1 MSEKLASWRK
11 ATLKDLEY
19 DLFFSI
25 PAERN
30 EAVEGKVT
38 VTFALEKAQEIIFDW
53 RFGWA
58 ESCTVDEVNGEKPTI
73 VFYQNEHIIVPA
85 ENWQAGENKITLRF
99 TSDDQSLN
107 RNEEFLYTLLVPDR
121 ARTLFPCFDQPDL
134 KARFTLSLEVP
145 EEWQAVSN
153 TYVLEGKP
161 VAENRRMVHFA
172 PTEPLSTYLF
182 SFVAGKLQRREYRAD
197 GRRICAYYR
206 ETDPKKVAQL
216 DTIFGQVAHSL
227 RWLEEFTGVPYPFAK
242 YDFIILPGFQ
252 YGGMEHTGAT
262 LYNDTRMFLGEY
274 PTPDEELNRAQLI
287 AHETAHMWFGDYVT
301 MAWFDDVWTK
311 EVFANYF
318 AACISE
324 PMFPAVN
331 HELTWLRGYTAASLA
346 EDRTAGTTAIK
357 QPLENLNNAGLI
369 YGKIIYNK
377 APVMMKKLVG
387 LMGEEAFREGIR
399 EYVRTFGFG
408 NATWEELV
416 AILDRRSEADL
427 QAFSRVWVHEKGMPH
442 ISFAQK
448 EACLEIRQSDPYG
461 RALVWPQSFCVRL
474 CGERDTTVEVRIVDT
489 LTRVVLP
496 FEVTHIVPNTD
507 GRGYGLLMPDGRS
520 MDWLLRHWQTIP
532 DETARQAAAMLLHEN
547 YLAKRVDD
555 RQWITAVFN
564 GLKAET
570 NPLIASTLARYAAAP
585 LWALGDDRASWE
597 EKYWLLAQ
605 THAIS
610 SCRTQLLRM
619 LITNHVSAGVG
630 DKMYALWKKR
640 DNKWLNDDDYTTLA
654 YELSVRRPE
663 REKEILSAQR
673 ARITDPDRLRRF
685 DFIARAVVADTVA
698 LDTLFRSFLQAE
710 NRRVEPW
717 TATALRYLNHALRDE
732 YAVKY
737 IYPALEALQE
747 VQRTGDIFFP
757 ADWASALLSQHR
769 SEAAYREVKRFL
781 DERPGYPVLLKNK
794 ILQAADPL
802 FRKYSSETEKRTGMR
817 N

>member
-1 MSEKLASWRK
+1 MYEAGVSEELARWRK
-11 ATLKDLEY
+11 ATVKDLEY

-53 RFGWA
+53 RFDRA
-58 ESCTVDEVNGEKPTI
+58 ESCTVDEVNGEKPAV
-73 VFYQNEHIIVPA
+73 VFYRNEHIIVPA
-85 ENWQAGENKITLRF
+85 ENWQAGENKVTFRF

-161 VAENRRMVHFA
+161 VAENRRVVYFA

-182 SFVAGKLQRREYRAD
+182 SFVTGKLQRREYRAD
-197 GRRICAYYR
+197 GRRISAYYR

-262 LYNDTRMFLGEY
+262 LYNDTRMFLGEH

-324 PMFPAVN
+324 PMFPAMN

-416 AILDRRSEADL
+416 AILDRCSEADL

-461 RALVWPQSFCVRL
+461 CGLVWPQSFCVRL
-474 CGERDTTVEVRIVDT
+474 CGERDTTVEVRMTDT

-496 FEVTHIVPNTD
+496 FEVAHIVPNTD
-507 GRGYGLLMPDGRS
+507 GLGYGLLMPDDRN

-532 DETARQAAAMLLHEN
+532 DETARQAAAMLLYEN

-555 RQWITAVFN
+555 RQWVTAVFN
-564 GLKAET
+564 GLKVET

-597 EKYWLLAQ
+597 EKYWQLAQ
-605 THAIS
+605 THAIP

-619 LITNHVSAGVG
+619 LMTNYVSESVG
-630 DKMYALWKKR
+630 DKMHALW
-640 DNKWLNDDDYTTLA
+640 
-654 YELSVRRPE
+654 
-663 REKEILSAQR
+663 I
-673 ARITDPDRLRRF
+673 
-685 DFIARAVVADTVA
+685 
-698 LDTLFRSFLQAE
+698 
-710 NRRVEPW
+710 
-717 TATALRYLNHALRDE
+717 
-732 YAVKY
+732 
-737 IYPALEALQE
+737 
-747 VQRTGDIFFP
+747 
-757 ADWASALLSQHR
+757 
-769 SEAAYREVKRFL
+769 
-781 DERPGYPVLLKNK
+781 
-794 ILQAADPL
+794 
-802 FRKYSSETEKRTGMR
+802 
-817 N
+817 